1 MKILIYGLPGAGK
14 TTTSELLA
22 AHLRNVTNT
31 PVVRLNADDIR
42 ENVAFCWDFSEDGRL
57 RQWKRMKHLADMISS
72 AGCIVIC
79 DFVCPLEWMRR
90 EFNADVTVWVDTIQT
105 GRFEDTN
112 KLFDRTKA
120 DNTLVV
126 TSRDISNVLNVVSE
140 FKHH

>member
-22 AHLRNVTNT
+22 AHLRNVTNM